1 MGHFIQIQKSSS
13 CQTPVCMYA
22 DACKHVA
29 SNWLMLTAKKRT
41 FSSFKIKEIHFV
53 SFNIPKRLDTHVHR
67 RGQVTAYTVN
77 WFVGPL
83 VCLSLLIF
91 LKRFLRLNFWLHLSY
106 GAMNASIPLLS
117 SDNTSKSQKS
127 FRGL

>member
-1 MGHFIQIQKSSS
+1 
-13 CQTPVCMYA
+13 MYA

-67 RGQVTAYTVN
+67 PVPVTAYTVN
-77 WFVGPL
+77 WFVGPS

-91 LKRFLRLNFWLHLSY
+91 LKRLLRLNLSY
-106 GAMNASIPLLS
+106 GAMNPRIPLLS
-117 SDNTSKSQKS
+117 SDNTSI
-127 FRGL
+127 GLKVSKKV